1 MNMSAEIDLDSI
13 YMAKDEALASLIEGG
28 LAPKEI
34 VKQLNRHVVGHLEAK
49 RAVANALRNRLRR
62 RYVVLPLRDEI
73 TPKNI
78 LMKGPTGVGKTE
90 IARRLAKPLDA
101 PFVKVEA
108 TKYTE
113 VGYVGRDVD
122 SMIRDLLDNAL
133 EIVRKRKRKEVS
145 TLAEE
150 IATDIITTILSGK
163 DASLE
168 TREIFKNKLK
178 NGELD
183 EKEVEIEITDSNN
196 RSGVSAYDM
205 PGIPGGQMGVV
216 NMNDFVNKMLG
227 RKQTKKKTI
236 PVKEA
241 LKILS
246 REEGDKLVDEDAIIR
261 EAITLT
267 ENEGIIFLDEVDK
280 IAVNHAIQ
288 GVGDV
293 SREGVQRD
301 LLPIVEGTVVSTKYG
316 YVKTDYILFIASGAF
331 HLSKPSD
338 LLPEMQGRFPVRV
351 ELSSLTLDDMV
362 KILTEPESS
371 VIKQYQALLMTEGVK
386 LEFCK
391 DGIKSIAELAILLN
405 KEIEDIGARRLHAIL
420 EKLLAG
426 VSFDACDMQNKTVKI
441 DSEYVKVNL
450 KEFSKW
456 TTDLHRFIL

>member
-1 MNMSAEIDLDSI
+1 MSCKIDPSNTHTTEDRPLIDLVG
-13 YMAKDEALASLIEGG
+13 GG

-34 VKQLNRHVVGHLEAK
+34 VDQLNRHVVGHLEAK

-62 RYVVLPLRDEI
+62 RYVELPLREEI

-90 IARRLAKPLDA
+90 IARRLAKLLEA

-133 EIVRKRKRKEVS
+133 EIVRKRKRKEVAV
-145 TLAEE
+145 LAEKV
-150 IATDIITTILSGK
+150 ALDIIVTMLSGK

-168 TREIFKNKLK
+168 TRKIFTEKLK
-178 NGELD
+178 SGELD
-183 EKEVEIEITDSNN
+183 EKEVEIEITDNN
-196 RSGVSAYDM
+196 SKGGLSTYDI
-205 PGIPGGQMGVV
+205 PGAPGGQMGIV

-227 RKQTKKKTI
+227 RKQTKKKTMS
-236 PVKEA
+236 VKEA
-241 LKILS
+241 LEILS
-246 REEGDKLVDEDAIIR
+246 KEESDKLIDEDTIVK

-280 IAVNHAIQ
+280 IAVNHTIK
-288 GVGDV
+288 GGGDV

-301 LLPIVEGTVVSTKYG
+301 LLPLVEGTAVSTKYG
-316 YVKTDYILFIASGAF
+316 CVKTDYILFIASGAF

-371 VIKQYQALLMTEGVK
+371 AIKQYQALLMTEGVK
-386 LEFCK
+386 LEFCE
-391 DGIKSIAELAILLN
+391 DGIKSIAELAISLN
-405 KEIEDIGARRLHAIL
+405 KELEDIGARRLHAIL
-420 EKLLAG
+420 EKLLAE
-426 VSFDACDMQNKTVKI
+426 VSFDACDMKNTTVKI
-441 DSEYVKVNL
+441 DSEYVKMNL

-456 TTDLHRFIL
+456 ATDLHRFIL